1 MVEELAEA
9 VVRAAGVAA
18 RGVAAILSVP
28 ETYSAAAEVAAA
40 KAEQRADDADE
51 KDKKDAAGEKDAV
64 DEKDGTAGAGEAPG
78 TDPAGAGG
86 KQA

>member
-51 KDKKDAAGEKDAV
+51 KDKKDAV
-64 DEKDGTAGAGEAPG
+64 DEKDGTAGAGKAPG
-78 TDPAGAGG
+78 TDPAGADG
-86 KQA
+86 KEA

>member
-28 ETYSAAAEVAAA
+28 ETYSAAAELAAA

-51 KDKKDAAGEKDAV
+51 KDAAGEKDAV

-78 TDPAGAGG
+78 TDPAGADG
-86 KQA
+86 KEA

>member
-9 VVRAAGVAA
+9 VVRAAGAAA

-40 KAEQRADDADE
+40 KAEQRPDDADE
-51 KDKKDAAGEKDAV
+51 KDEKGAA
-64 DEKDGTAGAGEAPG
+64 DEKDGTAGTGETTG
-78 TDPAGAGG
+78 TDPAGADG
-86 KQA
+86 KDV